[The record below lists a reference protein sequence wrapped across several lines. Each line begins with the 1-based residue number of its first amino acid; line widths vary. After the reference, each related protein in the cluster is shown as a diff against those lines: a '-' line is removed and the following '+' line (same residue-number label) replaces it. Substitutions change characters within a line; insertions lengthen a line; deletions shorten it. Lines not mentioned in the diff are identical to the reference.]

1 MQNRPLVSHPVFG
14 STSARAGD
22 LVYLRGMDASGPA
35 GRMAHPGDATAQ
47 AAAAFTKIESE
58 LARLGGGLDDI
69 VDVVVLVKD
78 PRAIEPI
85 WSAGFGASDIRG
97 AAWTLAAVTSFEH
110 PDALVSIKAI
120 AHLGDEERVVATP
133 DAQSWRSRYA
143 GSAVVRAGTYV
154 FVSGQF
160 GLDHTGLA
168 SVPRLHIPQAR
179 RAYEHLLECL
189 DAVGASLSD
198 ALDFTSFHEDIR
210 GAEPTLSTVY
220 IPELLAGVDPLEAPT
235 TSHLGATGLAAPG
248 FLSTFRVV
256 ADISAGKRI
265 DSTPDSIWW
274 KGVYPIAGAA
284 KKEGGRLITVAG
296 QVACNPDASVYAEG
310 DPFAQAEYIW
320 NSMEESLAGFGATLA
335 NVVEI
340 TSYHKDLRALP
351 EVIAAAEARFTGPG
365 LPAWTATAVPG
376 LWMEGYLHEIAAIA
390 YLPE

>member
-1 MQNRPLVSHPVFG
+1 MPNRPLVSHPLFG
-14 STSARAGD
+14 RRSARAGD
-22 LVYLRGMDASGPA
+22 LVYLRGTDASGPD
-35 GRMAHPGDATAQ
+35 GRIAHPGDATAQ
-47 AAAAFTKIESE
+47 ASEAFAKIGAE
-58 LARLGGGLDDI
+58 LTRHGGGLDDI
-69 VDVVVLVKD
+69 VDVVVFVKD
-78 PRAIEPI
+78 PRAIESI
-85 WSAGFGASDIRG
+85 WATGFGAHDKRG

-110 PDALVSIKAI
+110 PDALVSVKAI
-120 AHLGDEERVVATP
+120 AHLGDAERVVATP
-133 DAQSWRSRYA
+133 AAQSWRSRYA
-143 GSAVVRAGTYV
+143 GSAVVRAGTFV

-160 GLDHTGLA
+160 GLDEAGVA
-168 SVPRLHIPQAR
+168 PVPRLHIPQAR
-179 RAYEHLLECL
+179 RAYQHLLECL
-189 DAVGASLSD
+189 EAVGATLSD

-248 FLSTFRVV
+248 FLGTFRVV
-256 ADISAGKRI
+256 ADTSAGRRV

-320 NSMEESLAGFGATLA
+320 TSMQESLAGFGATLDD
-335 NVVEI
+335 VVEI

-365 LPAWTATAVPG
+365 HPAWTATAVPG